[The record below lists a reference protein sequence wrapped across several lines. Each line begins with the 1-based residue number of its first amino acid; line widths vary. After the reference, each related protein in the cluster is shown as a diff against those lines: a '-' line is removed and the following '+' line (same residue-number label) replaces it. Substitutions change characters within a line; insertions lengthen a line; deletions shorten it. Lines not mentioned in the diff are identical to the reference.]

1 MNQKQGGGETDLYKT
16 QNESG
21 AEVVNAWEIT
31 KNLLDA
37 HTRSGQALE
46 RYLLVQHLERES
58 AETELRTTIEQ
69 AIRDHERIIEGLEAA
84 LENLSEQ
91 SDGQN

>member
-1 MNQKQGGGETDLYKT
+1 MDQKEGGEETGIYKT

-21 AEVVNAWEIT
+21 AAVENAWEIT

-46 RYLLVQHLERES
+46 RYLLIQHLERET
-58 AETELRTTIEQ
+58 AETELRTTIEE
-69 AIRDHERIIEGLEAA
+69 AIRDHERIIEDLEAA
-84 LENLSEQ
+84 LENLPAQ
-91 SDGQN
+91 SNERN